1 MKLTKL
7 QRNIFECLEQG
18 LKTKEI
24 MEKLGCSE
32 DSVKRTRANKEL
44 KALYDSQK
52 HEEKEVEVK
61 TAEEAEREEIK
72 AVIVKM
78 INSLGKIAGNENTP
92 PSELIAASKQLLELK
107 NMFKEYFP
115 APKASRTIKIEY
127 AEPKAWQIF
136 AKAELAIEKE
146 KEQLR
151 EKFKAEMCAECPK
164 NE

>member
-1 MKLTKL
+1 MKITKL
-7 QRNIFECLEQG
+7 QKNIFECLEQG

-24 MEKLGCSE
+24 VEKLGCSE
-32 DSVKRTRANKEL
+32 DSVKQTRANKEL
-44 KALYDSQK
+44 KAFYDSQK
-52 HEEKEVEVK
+52 EEEAQAQ
-61 TAEEAEREEIK
+61 AEATEKAEREEIK
-72 AVIVKM
+72 ETILSM
-78 INSLGKIAGNENTP
+78 IDTIREINKNPASSLDAKLT
-92 PSELIAASKQLLELK
+92 ASKQLLELK
-107 NMFKEYFP
+107 NMFKEYSP

-127 AEPKAWQIF
+127 AEPKAWQIL